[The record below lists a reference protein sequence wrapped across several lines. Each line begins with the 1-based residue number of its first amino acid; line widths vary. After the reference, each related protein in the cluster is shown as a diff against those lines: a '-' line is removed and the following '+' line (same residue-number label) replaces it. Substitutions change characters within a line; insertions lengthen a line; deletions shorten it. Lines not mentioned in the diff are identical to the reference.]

1 MVKRFVALLLAV
13 VICLSFFACGKKQEK
28 SMIDDEELVNDW
40 IHQIDA
46 NRDTAAFFLFK
57 ARFWVAQIIDI
68 TEENEGKYCAKGEML
83 TMTNSGI
90 TEFVPYRA
98 TFVPSEEGTYE
109 CESVIFEPVSN
120 SQYSN

>member
-1 MVKRFVALLLAV
+1 
-13 VICLSFFACGKKQEK
+13 
-28 SMIDDEELVNDW
+28 MIDDEELVDDW
-40 IHQIDA
+40 IRQIDA
-46 NRDTAAFFLFK
+46 NRDTIAFFLFK
-57 ARFWVAQIIDI
+57 TRFWVAQIIDI

-98 TFVPSEEGTYE
+98 TFVLSEEGTYE